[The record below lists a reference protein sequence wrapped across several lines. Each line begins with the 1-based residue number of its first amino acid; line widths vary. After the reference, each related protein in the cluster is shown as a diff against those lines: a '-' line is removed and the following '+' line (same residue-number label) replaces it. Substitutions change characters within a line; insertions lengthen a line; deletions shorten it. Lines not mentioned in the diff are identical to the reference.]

1 MWWPGHIELVPL
13 PSCLQKPQHHLVPS
27 ALADHDHG
35 LLLELCGS
43 YHVTNSCREL
53 GPAAVMVH
61 ELVLASSIAH
71 SGHIAMDICVAR
83 QTITRF
89 LLFVQLDAWTAK
101 VEREVVRDLQHP
113 QGLAGPCAVVLEDPV
128 HGRLQVSQPSAQ
140 PMPAPL
146 PLLHRPRER
155 ARREGRKKRRN
166 EGGKGGRKEHN
177 RRKSKKKF
185 SRTPITHR
193 PHRVLKTACGVVP
206 DHSMYGQIQILA
218 GLLSLAEASQ
228 YLHLHQFANLCR
240 APQPTADPAASN
252 SNILQIQIL

>member
-89 LLFVQLDAWTAK
+89 LLFVQLDAL
-101 VEREVVRDLQHP
+101 VHV
-113 QGLAGPCAVVLEDPV
+113 AGQRIPHKRLPV
-128 HGRLQVSQPSAQ
+128 HQAIALFRQNAISTSSWPLCWEGSTT
-140 PMPAPL
+140 PA
-146 PLLHRPRER
+146 
-155 ARREGRKKRRN
+155 
-166 EGGKGGRKEHN
+166 
-177 RRKSKKKF
+177 
-185 SRTPITHR
+185 
-193 PHRVLKTACGVVP
+193 V
-206 DHSMYGQIQILA
+206 
-218 GLLSLAEASQ
+218 
-228 YLHLHQFANLCR
+228 
-240 APQPTADPAASN
+240 
-252 SNILQIQIL
+252 